1 MTTPFTRVEGPATE
15 SIVAI
20 DLARRGL
27 FVAPV
32 LIALGAAGWQV
43 DGAIS
48 VAFALALVLANFLLS
63 AALITVT
70 ARYGLGPMMAGVLF
84 GYLLRLGLLFTAV
97 WLTKD
102 AEWMA
107 LIPFGVTIVV
117 AHLGL
122 LFWETKY
129 ISASLAFPAL
139 KPKQPKDGK

>member
-15 SIVAI
+15 STIAL

-32 LIALGAAGWQV
+32 LIALGAAGWQA
-43 DGAIS
+43 DGAVS

-63 AALITVT
+63 AALITTT
-70 ARYGLGPMMAGVLF
+70 ARIGLGALMAGVLF
-84 GYLLRLGLLFTAV
+84 GYLLRLGLLFAAI
-97 WLTKD
+97 WLTKG

-107 LIPFGVTIVV
+107 LVPFGVTIVV

-122 LFWETKY
+122 LFWETRY

>member
-15 SIVAI
+15 TVVAI
-20 DLARRGL
+20 DLSRRGL
-27 FVAPV
+27 IVAPV
-32 LIALGAAGWQV
+32 LIALGAVGWQV
-43 DGAIS
+43 DGAVS

-63 AALITVT
+63 AAIISTT

-84 GYLLRLGLLFTAV
+84 GYLLRLGLLFAAI

-102 AEWMA
+102 ASWMA
-107 LIPFGVTIVV
+107 LVPFGVTIIV

-139 KPKQPKDGK
+139 KPKP